1 MDPTRED
8 PGATPLRDPRIPGPL
23 DRETAVAFLSIG
35 DRLLASGE
43 FEAAGGYY
51 QRVIGF
57 DDLAITAA
65 AILGVGNVLYRLDRD
80 GEALAT
86 WREVTKLAETP
97 STYRAWR
104 EIAAALVRSGDLQGA
119 TAAYREADRRA
130 PPEDK
135 PEIASRLGWLA
146 KETGDRRGANRYFA
160 RSRGQ
165 TGLPIPLTYMI
176 IGVTVIVSVTA
187 SIDDPT
193 GIALFNALALD
204 KAAVAAGEWWR
215 LLTVVLVHEPVFVS
229 PFHLLLN
236 MYALYLVGPLVEQIY
251 GWKLFGLMYVLC
263 ALTGSVA
270 SFLFGTEPSVG
281 ASGAIFGLFGVIF
294 AATRAHHPMLGARS
308 RYLMQQVGI
317 LIAINLVFDVVYN
330 GSGGN
335 IDIAAHVGGLLA
347 GLWLGFVLVP
357 GNVRTVRDLW
367 QVPAGGD
374 AGSTAG
380 DGAADRRLLFL
391 VRLLAIAALVTAILA
406 GLLIGSD
413 RSRFGGPANGLPA
426 VAPTTSEHAAG
437 G

>member
-8 PGATPLRDPRIPGPL
+8 LGATPLRDPRIPGPL
-23 DRETAVAFLSIG
+23 DRETAVAFLAIG
-35 DRLLASGE
+35 DRLLAAGE
-43 FEAAGGYY
+43 FEPAGGYY

-57 DDLAITAA
+57 DDPAITAA

-80 GEALAT
+80 GEALAA

-97 STYRAWR
+97 SMYRAWR
-104 EIAAALVRSGDLQGA
+104 EIAAALVRNGDLPGA

-146 KETGDRRGANRYFA
+146 KETGDRRGASRYFA

-165 TGLPIPLTYMI
+165 TGLPIPLTYII
-176 IGVTVIVSVTA
+176 IGVTSVVSLTA
-187 SIDDPT
+187 MTNDPT
-193 GIALFNALALD
+193 GSELLQNLWLD

-215 LLTVVLVHEPVFVS
+215 LFTVTLVHANLV
-229 PFHLLLN
+229 HLLFN
-236 MYALYLVGPLVEQIY
+236 MYALYLVGPIVEQIY
-251 GWKLFGLMYVLC
+251 GWKIFGLMYVLC
-263 ALTGSVA
+263 ALAGSVG
-270 SFLFGTEPSVG
+270 SFLFGDPTIPSVG
-281 ASGAIFGLFGVIF
+281 ASGAIFGLFGVLL
-294 AATRAHHPMLGARS
+294 AATRIHAPVLDQRGRALVGQIGMLIV
-308 RYLMQQVGI
+308 L
-317 LIAINLVFDVVYN
+317 NLVIGF
-330 GSGGN
+330 GLSGT
-335 IDIAAHVGGLLA
+335 IDNAAHVGGLLA

-374 AGSTAG
+374 AGSTSG
-380 DGAADRRLLFL
+380 DGAADRRLVFL

-413 RSRFGGPANGLPA
+413 RSRFGGPANDLPA
-426 VAPTTSEHAAG
+426 AAPTTSEHLAG

>member
-8 PGATPLRDPRIPGPL
+8 LGATPLRDPRIPGPL

-57 DDLAITAA
+57 DDPAITAA

-80 GEALAT
+80 GEALAA
-86 WREVTKLAETP
+86 WREVTRLAETP

-104 EIAAALVRSGDLQGA
+104 EIAAALVRNGDLRGA

-130 PPEDK
+130 PAEDK
-135 PEIASRLGWLA
+135 AEIASRLGWLA
-146 KETGDRRGANRYFA
+146 KETGDRRGASRYFA

-165 TGLPIPLTYMI
+165 TGLPIPLTYII
-176 IGVTVIVSVTA
+176 IGITVIVSVTA

-193 GIALFNALALD
+193 GVAIFNNLALD

-215 LLTVVLVHEPVFVS
+215 LLTVVLVHEPVFLS

-270 SFLFGTEPSVG
+270 SFLFGTQPSVG

-294 AATRAHHPMLGARS
+294 AATRAHHPLLGARS

-317 LIAINLVFDVVYN
+317 LIAINLVFDIVYN

-367 QVPAGGD
+367 QVPAGD

-391 VRLLAIAALVTAILA
+391 FRLLAIAALVTAILA
-406 GLLIGSD
+406 GLVIGSD
-413 RSRFGGPANGLPA
+413 RSRFGGPANDLPA
-426 VAPTTSEHAAG
+426 VAPTTTTRSAAG
-437 G
+437 